1 MENLQHRKATVEL
14 RLIVENGSPAADCPV
29 KISQRSHQFLF
40 GCGGF
45 DAVEL
50 AGNGMAAG
58 KPDGT
63 KTDEARAAYLRE
75 KLGKLFGFNNYAT
88 LPFYLGRYEP
98 EEGKPDEGR
107 LRAAARWFRERGV
120 IAKGHPLCWHTV
132 CAPWLMQYSNAEI
145 LRKVIAR
152 IERDVGAFAGLID
165 TWDVINEAVI
175 MPVFD
180 KYDNA
185 ITRICKELGQVRLIK
200 EVFEAARRANPH
212 AVLILNDFDT
222 SKDYEDLIEKC
233 LQAGI
238 PLDVIGIQSHQHQG
252 YWGAE
257 KVRDVLERFSRF
269 GLPLHFTENTIISGA
284 IMPPHIV
291 DLNDWQVA
299 EWPTTPE
306 GEERQAAELAEMYA
320 LLFAYPQVHAITAW
334 SGSDNAWLHAPAGLL
349 RTDNNEKPAY
359 RALRAKIE
367 HEWRTE
373 LTARTG
379 ADGNIRL
386 EGFKGAYQ
394 VECGGKTATFT
405 LDGKTDVLTLK
416 I

>member
-1 MENLQHRKATVEL
+1 VEGLQHRKAGAEL
-14 RLIVENGSPAADCPV
+14 RLVWENGTAAANQEV
-29 KISQRSHQFLF
+29 KISQKSHQFLF

-50 AGNGMAAG
+50 AGAN
-58 KPDGT
+58 
-63 KTDEARAAYLRE
+63 EARAAFLRE
-75 KLGKLFGFNNYAT
+75 KLDKLFGFNNYAT

-98 EEGKPDEGR
+98 EEGKPDEAR
-107 LRAAARWFRERGV
+107 LKAAARWFKDRGV
-120 IAKGHPLCWHTV
+120 TAKGHPLCWHTV
-132 CAPWLMQYSNAEI
+132 CAEWLMQYSNAEI

-152 IERDVGAFAGLID
+152 IERDVAAFAGLID

-175 MPVFD
+175 MPIFD

-185 ITRICKELGQVRLIK
+185 ITRICKELGQVRLVK

-222 SKDYEDLIEKC
+222 SKDYEDLIDKC
-233 LQAGI
+233 LQAGV

-269 GLPLHFTENTIISGA
+269 GLPLHFTENTIISGD

-291 DLNDWQVA
+291 DLNDWQVE
-299 EWPTTPE
+299 EWPSTPE
-306 GEERQAAELAEMYA
+306 GEERQAAELAEMYEI
-320 LLFAYPQVHAITAW
+320 LFTHPQVQAITAW
-334 SGSDNAWLHAPAGLL
+334 SGSDDAWLHAPAGFL
-349 RTDNNEKPAY
+349 RTDNSEKPAY
-359 RALRAKIE
+359 KALRAKIE
-367 HEWRTE
+367 NEWHTE
-373 LTARTG
+373 LTSRTN
-379 ADGNIRL
+379 ADGRVQL

-394 VECGGKTATFT
+394 VECAGKTADFV
-405 LDGKTDVLTLK
+405 LDGKTDAITVSV
-416 I
+416 